1 MWSSEPQK
9 GLAVCRAKI
18 VSSLLHYVKTLSI
31 GPAKDPKLC
40 LVSHKYICILP
51 VYIECKQGGK
61 MTHSVK
67 KFYCVHHI
75 FFMIK
80 RKFNSLTLSLWEIFF
95 PVDLNRLE

>member
-9 GLAVCRAKI
+9 GLTVCRAKI
-18 VSSLLHYVKTLSI
+18 VSSFLHYVKTLSI

-61 MTHSVK
+61 MNHSVK

-80 RKFNSLTLSLWEIFF
+80 RKFNSLTLSLWEMFF
-95 PVDLNRLE
+95 FRLI